1 MSETNLSIFDK
12 AIAIIHNT
20 QDGNLLC
27 PTHLKLTEMAV
38 NGFLNDRGIEAFNKL
53 YEEVISGEYKQP
65 FLHGVEHMTQDH
77 EGYILFKGKAVEHYS
92 SPWIHS
98 LDARNSLLK
107 IQQQCLFLESKG
119 ITPDSMN
126 IVWRW
131 KDDNEFGEY
140 QKAKLDDLITA
151 DNSKIVF
158 SEITLNNN
166 DSQIVTFF
174 MPGNP
179 HDTMIYDKDDYI
191 DFTER
196 HCDNGGKDFFIQSHT
211 FSYGEGEEREA
222 TEDELK
228 IILSCFDYLKG
239 KDLLKA
245 EAVSEYGSKGY
256 SRFYEDDPELSEEQE
271 EQDEYDDE
279 I

>member
-1 MSETNLSIFDK
+1 MSEPNLSICDK

-38 NGFLNDRGIEAFNKL
+38 NGFLNDNGMKAFNKL
-53 YEEVISGEYKQP
+53 YEEVISGQYKQP
-65 FLHGVEHMTQDH
+65 FLHGVEHMTQDN
-77 EGYILFKGKAVEHYS
+77 EGYILFKGQAVEHYS

-98 LDARNSLLK
+98 LDARNSLIKL
-107 IQQQCLFLESKG
+107 QQQCLFLESKN

-126 IVWRW
+126 AVWYW
-131 KDDNEFGEY
+131 KYDNEFGEY
-140 QKAKLDDLITA
+140 QKAELDNMITV
-151 DNSKIVF
+151 NSSKIIF

-166 DSQIVTFF
+166 DGEIVTFY

-179 HDTMIYDKDDYI
+179 HDTMIYDTDDYI
-191 DFTER
+191 DFMER
-196 HCDNGGKDFFIQSHT
+196 HSENGGKDFFIQSYT

-222 TEDELK
+222 TDNELK
-228 IILSCFDYLKG
+228 IILSCFDYMKD
-239 KDLLKA
+239 KDLLRA
-245 EAVSEYGSKGY
+245 EAVREYGTKGN
-256 SRFYEDDPELSEEQE
+256 SPFHENDPDTEVEQE
-271 EQDEYDDE
+271 EQDEYEDE

>member
-53 YEEVISGEYKQP
+53 YEEVISGKYKQP
-65 FLHGVEHMTQDH
+65 FLHGVELMTQDH

-119 ITPDSMN
+119 IAPDSMN

-140 QKAKLDDLITA
+140 QKAKLDDLMTA

-158 SEITLNNN
+158 SEIVFAVDN
-166 DSQIVTFF
+166 DYLSRNKEGVFTNWGQQAAAKWCGKYGEKGYECAVHR
-174 MPGNP
+174 P
-179 HDTMIYDKDDYI
+179 HL
-191 DFTER
+191 
-196 HCDNGGKDFFIQSHT
+196 KDFN
-211 FSYGEGEEREA
+211 
-222 TEDELK
+222 
-228 IILSCFDYLKG
+228 
-239 KDLLKA
+239 KDLT
-245 EAVSEYGSKGY
+245 EM
-256 SRFYEDDPELSEEQE
+256 R
-271 EQDEYDDE
+271 
-279 I
+279 

>member
-1 MSETNLSIFDK
+1 
-12 AIAIIHNT
+12 
-20 QDGNLLC
+20 
-27 PTHLKLTEMAV
+27 
-38 NGFLNDRGIEAFNKL
+38 
-53 YEEVISGEYKQP
+53 
-65 FLHGVEHMTQDH
+65 
-77 EGYILFKGKAVEHYS
+77 
-92 SPWIHS
+92 
-98 LDARNSLLK
+98 
-107 IQQQCLFLESKG
+107 
-119 ITPDSMN
+119 MN

-179 HDTMIYDKDDYI
+179 HDTMIYNTDDYI
-191 DFTER
+191 DFMER

-211 FSYGEGEEREA
+211 FSYGKGEEREA
-222 TEDELK
+222 GEDEMK

-256 SRFYEDDPELSEEQE
+256 SRFYEDDPELSEEQ
-271 EQDEYDDE
+271 DEYDDE